1 MKVFQKK
8 EELGEEDKI
17 NKGENMRIVFLGP
30 PGAGK
35 GTQAKMLIERY
46 GIPQIS
52 TGDILRAAVKEG
64 TPMGKKAK
72 EYMDSGKLVPDE
84 VVIGIMQDRLK
95 EPDCAKGFILDGFPR
110 TVAQAEAL
118 EKMLNDHH
126 MPIDKVVALD
136 VPDDV
141 LIERLT
147 GRRTCK
153 SCGQM
158 YHVKFDPPKNAGKC
172 DKCGGELFQRDDDK
186 EETIKNRLSVYHA
199 QTAPLLD
206 FYGKKGMVAKING
219 TAIPDEIFNSLIK
232 VLEGK

>member
-1 MKVFQKK
+1 
-8 EELGEEDKI
+8 
-17 NKGENMRIVFLGP
+17 MRIIFLGP

-72 EYMDSGKLVPDE
+72 EYMDAGKLVPDE

-95 EPDCAKGFILDGFPR
+95 ESDCERGFILDGFPR

-118 EKMLNDHH
+118 EKMLEELK
-126 MPIDKVVALD
+126 MPIDKVLALE
-136 VPDDV
+136 VPDEV
-141 LIERLT
+141 LLERLT

-158 YHVKFDPPKNAGKC
+158 YHIKFDPPKGGKNC

-186 EETIKNRLSVYHA
+186 EETIKNRLTVYHA

-206 FYGKKGMVAKING
+206 FYGKKGMVVKIDG
-219 TAIPDEIFNSLIK
+219 TKAPDEIFTSLIK